1 MGKMPLLFVIAFVVV
16 FSAGFLTGY
25 FLERTSI
32 VYTRSELD
40 QLKTEIENMQLQEIF
55 ISGEEVDCRLMY
67 SAMGSLSYNLYDM
80 VNRLRNMT
88 PETPEFYEIKRE
100 ADFLSLK
107 AWLVSRNIR
116 IKCTE
121 NILPVLFM
129 YSGECPEC
137 EEQDSN
143 LQELKSR
150 YDTVLVY
157 AIDYNQEQPAI
168 KLVKDA
174 YHINSTPSMIIDY
187 RVYGKLSLQELED
200 IYCGITE
207 CA

>member
-137 EEQDSN
+137 EEQDSI